1 MSAKP
6 QNKPPADV
14 PTDFGKHL
22 RACMRCKLLK
32 TFEQVRLPG
41 LLRQGARVRGLASA
55 RAPCEALACG
65 RARRCPPGR

>member
-32 TFEQVRLPG
+32 TFEQVRLP
-41 LLRQGARVRGLASA
+41 RQPRQTARVRP
-55 RAPCEALACG
+55 RAPAHAPCGPCACG
-65 RARRCPPGR
+65 FVR

>member
-6 QNKPPADV
+6 LNKPPADV

-32 TFEQVRLPG
+32 TFEQVRAPAG
-41 LLRQGARVRGLASA
+41 FASA
-55 RAPCEALACG
+55 CA
-65 RARRCPPGR
+65 